1 MAESQLT
8 QIYNFLLIDERWAT
22 AGQPTAAQ
30 LVAVKEAGYEMVINL
45 AMPDSPNALAGEEQL
60 VAALNMAY
68 FSIPVVWDAP
78 TESNLKQFFRIMDAH
93 EGKKRFV
100 HCIANMRVS
109 AFSFLYRVIR
119 LGVPVGQAKQELYQ
133 IWQPNPIWQNFI
145 NTELEKRNIPGIDFN
160 ASKEAQ
166 I

>member
-8 QIYNFLLIDERWAT
+8 QIYNFLPINERWAT

-30 LVAVKEAGYEMVINL
+30 FVAIQQAGYEVVINL

-60 VAALNMAY
+60 VEALNMAY
-68 FSIPVVWDAP
+68 CLIPVVWEAP
-78 TESNLKQFFRIMDAH
+78 TEAKLKQFFRMMDAH

-119 LGVPVGQAKQELYQ
+119 LGVPIEQAERELFQ
-133 IWQPNPIWQNFI
+133 IWHPNPIWQSFI
-145 NTELEKRNIPGIDFN
+145 NSELEKRNIPGIDFN

>member
-30 LVAVKEAGYEMVINL
+30 WVAVKEAGYEMVINL

-60 VAALNMAY
+60 VNALNIAY

-119 LGVPVGQAKQELYQ
+119 LGVSMDQAQATLYK
-133 IWQPNPIWQNFI
+133 IWHPNPIWQSFI
-145 NTELEKRNIPGIDFN
+145 NSELERRHLQWVDFN
-160 ASKEAQ
+160 GSKEAK

>member
-30 LVAVKEAGYEMVINL
+30 LVAVKEAGYEVLINL

-60 VAALNMAY
+60 VEALHMAY
-68 FSIPVVWDAP
+68 FPIPVAWEAP
-78 TESNLKQFFRIMDAH
+78 TESELNEFFRIMDAH

-109 AFSFLYRVIR
+109 AFTFLYRVIR
-119 LGVPVGQAKQELYQ
+119 LGIPVAQAEQELYQ
-133 IWQPNPIWQNFI
+133 IWHPNSIWQRFMLS
-145 NTELEKRNIPGIDFN
+145 ELEKRQLQWIGLNHSEEVKI
-160 ASKEAQ
+160 
-166 I
+166 